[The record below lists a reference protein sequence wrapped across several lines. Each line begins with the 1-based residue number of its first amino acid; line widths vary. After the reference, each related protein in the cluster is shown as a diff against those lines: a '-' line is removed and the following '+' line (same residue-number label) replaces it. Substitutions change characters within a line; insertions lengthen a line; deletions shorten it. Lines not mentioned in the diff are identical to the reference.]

1 MFRPISELIDELRAG
16 RPVILVDD
24 ADRENEG
31 DLVVAAEKVTP
42 EHINFMVKEG
52 RGLVCLALHHE
63 TADRLRLHSQT
74 PEHSFDH
81 QGTAFT
87 VSVDARTGVTTG
99 ISAADRAHTVQVV
112 IGEETQPED
121 LVRPGHLFPLRARPG
136 GTLVRAGHTEGAVDL
151 AAAAGLHPSGV
162 ICEIMN
168 DDGTMARLPDLREF
182 ARKHGL
188 KLGSVAQIIEY
199 RREREKLVERVQI
212 DEKDGKREFAVRLPT
227 AQGTFDVR
235 LYQSTVSGE
244 THVALCKGL
253 PKFDAAGEVVPL
265 EDPVLVR
272 VHSECFTG
280 DILGS
285 LRCDCGP
292 QLSTALRRIAQE
304 GRGVVIYMRQEGRGI
319 GLANKM
325 RAYHLQ
331 DQGLDTVEANERL
344 GFKADERDY
353 GIGAQI
359 LFDLGIQR
367 MRLLTNNPRK
377 YHALSGYGLQI
388 VERLPIEIEP
398 NDENRQYLNTKKAKL
413 GHLLSNL
420 SLDSEGV

>member
-1 MFRPISELIDELRAG
+1 MFRPISDLLDELRAG
-16 RPVILVDD
+16 RPIVLVDD

-31 DLVVAAEKVTP
+31 DIVVAGEKITP
-42 EHINFMVKEG
+42 ELINFMAKDG
-52 RGLVCLALHHE
+52 RGLICLALHHE
-63 TADRLRLHSQT
+63 ISDRLKLHSQV
-74 PEHSFDH
+74 PGQELGDH
-81 QGTAFT
+81 GTAFT
-87 VSVDARTGVTTG
+87 VSVDARRGITTG
-99 ISAADRAHTVQVV
+99 ISAADRAHTVRVATAP
-112 IGEETQPED
+112 ETGPED

-136 GTLVRAGHTEGAVDL
+136 GTLARAGHTEGSVDL
-151 AAAAGLHPSGV
+151 ASLSGLHPSAV

-168 DDGTMARLPDLREF
+168 DDGTMARLPDLVTF
-182 ARKHGL
+182 AERHGL
-188 KLGSVAQIIEY
+188 VMGCVADVIEF
-199 RREREKLVERVQI
+199 RRKAEKLVDRVVI
-212 DEKDGKREFAVRLPT
+212 DEQDGKKEFSVRLPT
-227 AQGTFDVR
+227 AFGTFDVR
-235 LYQSTVSGE
+235 LYQSVLTGE
-244 THVALCKGL
+244 THIALCKGI
-253 PKFDAAGEVVPL
+253 PVTDEGGVPVPL
-265 EDPVLVR
+265 EDPLLVR

-285 LRCDCGP
+285 LRCDCGA

-304 GRGVVIYMRQEGRGI
+304 GRGVLIYMRQEGRGI

-331 DQGLDTVEANERL
+331 DQGFDTVEANERL
-344 GFKADERDY
+344 GFQADERDY

-398 NDENRQYLNTKKAKL
+398 NDENRQYLSTKKVKL
-413 GHLLSNL
+413 GHLLSNVT
-420 SLDSEGV
+420 LDAETF